1 MLQCRVSSVVVEL
14 VAVASVAA
22 EPSGIVGLNE
32 LGRLTKRK
40 DSVFTSPPPRL
51 PAPRFSLSNYTL

>member
-22 EPSGIVGLNE
+22 VAAKPSGSVGLNE

-40 DSVFTSPPPRL
+40 DSVFTSPPPSS
-51 PAPRFSLSNYTL
+51 ASS

>member
-22 EPSGIVGLNE
+22 EPSGIVVLNE

-40 DSVFTSPPPRL
+40 DSVFTSPPPSS
-51 PAPRFSLSNYTL
+51 ASS

>member
-14 VAVASVAA
+14 VAVASVASVAA
-22 EPSGIVGLNE
+22 EPSGIVSLNE

-40 DSVFTSPPPRL
+40 DSVFTRPPPSS
-51 PAPRFSLSNYTL
+51 ASS